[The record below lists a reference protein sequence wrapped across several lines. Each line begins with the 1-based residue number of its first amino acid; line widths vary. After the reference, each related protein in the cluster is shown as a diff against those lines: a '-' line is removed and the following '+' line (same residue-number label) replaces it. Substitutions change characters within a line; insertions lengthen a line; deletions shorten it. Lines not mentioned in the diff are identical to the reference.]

1 MFFSKKRKEKKFRE
15 NEKRS
20 FAEIVKL
27 TTNSI
32 YKLDS
37 VIQTML
43 NKGDCHY
50 DSISFVFRSIQDMI
64 AAIDI
69 YSKNA
74 FTSPGNSVSIQNLIK
89 EFKDV
94 SEEIE
99 EDGKK
104 LSILVKNFNMTKR
117 GIDELHESDMPI
129 SSDSLDRV
137 MSNMF
142 SMKMA
147 AQQMTLDIHIDLTKI
162 RSLLYDLRWIVSKD
176 YISIIA
182 GVDIELLDQYYH
194 KNYEQIIH
202 NEVMFDKISL
212 RTYTKEET

>member
-1 MFFSKKRKEKKFRE
+1 MFFSKKRKEKQFRE
-15 NEKRS
+15 NEKKA
-20 FAEIVKL
+20 FVEIVKL
-27 TTNSI
+27 ITNSI

-43 NKGDCHY
+43 SKGDCHY
-50 DSISFVFRSIQDMI
+50 DSISFIYRSIQDMI

-69 YSKNA
+69 YSKNT
-74 FTSPGNSVSIQNLIK
+74 FTSPGNSVSIQNLIN

-117 GIDELHESDMPI
+117 GIDELHEADMPI
-129 SSDSLDRV
+129 SSDSLDHV

-147 AQQMTLDIHIDLTKI
+147 AKQMMLDIHIDLTKI
-162 RSLLYDLRWIVSKD
+162 RSLLYDLRWIISKD

-182 GVDIELLDQYYH
+182 GIDIDLLHQYYQ
-194 KNYEQIIH
+194 KKYEQIIH
-202 NEVMFDKISL
+202 NEVRFDKVSL